1 MSLFY
6 IVDGYNVIKR
16 SAPFCE
22 LPLRQARERF
32 FLFLENRRPHG
43 SVRNRLAVVFDGSAQ
58 VFGFK
63 DNRTFEII
71 FTSGESADEKIKEM
85 VRAQK
90 DPRNIV
96 VVTDDRDLG
105 YAVRREGA
113 RIMSCAVFLKPPG
126 AGRTAGRAVAKEA
139 DLKNALNVVQR
150 EKITQEL
157 KGLWLKES

>member
-16 SAPFCE
+16 SGPFCD

-32 FLFLENRRPHG
+32 FMFLESSRPHG

-63 DNRTFEII
+63 ESRTFEII
-71 FTSGESADEKIKEM
+71 FTTGESADEKIKEM
-85 VRAQK
+85 VRADR

-96 VVTDDRDLG
+96 VVTDDRELG
-105 YAVRREGA
+105 YAVRCQGA
-113 RIMSCAVFLKPPG
+113 RVMVCADFLKSSG
-126 AGRTAGRAVAKEA
+126 TAKRRGRSVAQEA
-139 DLKNALNVVQR
+139 DLKNVLNIVQR

-157 KGLWLKES
+157 KGLWLKEP

>member
-16 SAPFCE
+16 SGFFCN

-32 FLFLENRRPHG
+32 FMFLEDRRPHG

-63 DNRTFEII
+63 ENRTFEII
-71 FTSGESADEKIKEM
+71 FTAGGSADEKIKEM
-85 VRAQK
+85 VRADK
-90 DPRNIV
+90 GPRHIV
-96 VVTDDRDLG
+96 VVTDDRELG
-105 YAVRREGA
+105 YAVRSQGA
-113 RIMSCAVFLKPPG
+113 RVMACADFLKSSG
-126 AGRTAGRAVAKEA
+126 TGKRQGRSVGREA
-139 DLKNALNVVQR
+139 DLKNALNIVQR

-157 KGLWLKES
+157 KSLWLKEP

>member
-16 SAPFCE
+16 SGPFCD
-22 LPLRQARERF
+22 LPLRLARERF
-32 FLFLENRRPHG
+32 FMFLESRRPHG

-63 DNRTFEII
+63 ESRTFEII

-85 VRAQK
+85 VRADK
-90 DPRNIV
+90 NPCNIV
-96 VVTDDRDLG
+96 VVTDDRELG
-105 YAVRREGA
+105 YAVRQEGA
-113 RIMSCAVFLKPPG
+113 RTMACAVFLKSPG
-126 AGRTAGRAVAKEA
+126 AARKTGRSAAKEV
-139 DLKNALNVVQR
+139 DLKNALNIVQR

-157 KGLWLKES
+157 KDLWLKEP

>member
-6 IVDGYNVIKR
+6 IVDGYNAIKR

-32 FLFLENRRPHG
+32 LSFLENRRPHG

-63 DNRTFEII
+63 ENRTFEII
-71 FTSGESADEKIKEM
+71 FASGESADEKIKEM
-85 VRAQK
+85 VRTHK
-90 DPRNIV
+90 NPKNIV

-105 YAVRREGA
+105 YATRREGA
-113 RIMSCAVFLKPPG
+113 RIMSCAAFLKPSR
-126 AGRTAGRAVAKEA
+126 AAREAGRAAAGELDAK
-139 DLKNALNVVQR
+139 NTLNIVQR

-157 KGLWLKES
+157 KGLWLEKS